1 MKYFELDTQSQF
13 EEKNL
18 CLAIGNFDGFH
29 KGHIS
34 ILDSLKKIAY
44 QNNFPTAIMSF
55 NPHPREYFEN
65 KDENFN
71 IYTKSEKINFLKEY
85 DINIYIE
92 FTFDKNLS
100 ELSADQFVEKI
111 LINKLNIKNVIVG
124 KDFKFGKNR
133 SGNFQILENY
143 SKENNFNVHLV
154 ESVML
159 SDGLSKFSSSIIR
172 ENIKN
177 AEMEKVNFALGRP
190 WHIHG
195 TVIEGDKKARKINFP
210 TANIIPG
217 KHILPRKGVYC
228 VEVCID
234 NEKYLGVSN
243 FGKRPTVDGSKVLL
257 ETHIFN
263 FNKEIYGNELTVR
276 FLTFIRPEQKFANFD
291 ELAKQIKKD
300 IETAKRFHKI

>member
-34 ILDSLKKIAY
+34 ILDSLKKIAN
-44 QNNFPTAIMSF
+44 QNNLPTAIMSF
-55 NPHPREYFEN
+55 SPHPREYFEN
-65 KDENFN
+65 KNENFN
-71 IYTKSEKINFLKEY
+71 IYTKSEKINFLKKY
-85 DINIYIE
+85 NINIYIE

-100 ELSADQFVEKI
+100 ELSADQFVKEI

-159 SDGLSKFSSSIIR
+159 SDGSSKFSSSIIR
-172 ENIKN
+172 DNIKN

-228 VEVCID
+228 VEVYID

>member
-34 ILDSLKKIAY
+34 ILDSLKKIAN
-44 QNNFPTAIMSF
+44 QNNLPTAIMSF
-55 NPHPREYFEN
+55 SPHPREYFEN
-65 KDENFN
+65 KNENFN
-71 IYTKSEKINFLKEY
+71 IYTKSEKINFLKKY
-85 DINIYIE
+85 NINIYIE

-100 ELSADQFVEKI
+100 ELSADQFVKEI

-143 SKENNFNVHLV
+143 SKENNFDVHLV

-159 SDGLSKFSSSIIR
+159 SDGSSKFSSSIIR

-217 KHILPRKGVYC
+217 IHILPRKGVYC
-228 VEVCID
+228 VEVYID

>member
-13 EEKNL
+13 EETNL

-34 ILDSLKKIAY
+34 ILDSLKKIAN
-44 QNNFPTAIMSF
+44 QNNLPTAIMSF
-55 NPHPREYFEN
+55 SPHPREYFEN
-65 KDENFN
+65 KNENFN
-71 IYTKSEKINFLKEY
+71 IYTKSEKINFLKKY
-85 DINIYIE
+85 NINIYIE

-100 ELSADQFVEKI
+100 ELSADQFVKEI

-133 SGNFQILENY
+133 SGNFQVLENY

-159 SDGLSKFSSSIIR
+159 SDGSSKFSSSIIR

-228 VEVCID
+228 VEVYID

>member
-210 TANIIPG
+210 TANVIPG
-217 KHILPRKGVYC
+217 KHILPKKGVYC

-234 NEKYLGVSN
+234 NENYLGVSN
-243 FGKRPTVDGSKVLL
+243 FGKRPTVDGSKLLL

>member
-1 MKYFELDTQSQF
+1 VKYFELDTQSQF
-13 EEKNL
+13 EETNL

-34 ILDSLKKIAY
+34 ILDSLKKIAN
-44 QNNFPTAIMSF
+44 QNNLPTAIMSF
-55 NPHPREYFEN
+55 SPHPREYFEN
-65 KDENFN
+65 KNENFN

-100 ELSADQFVEKI
+100 ELSADQFVKEI

-143 SKENNFNVHLV
+143 SKENNFDVHLV

-159 SDGLSKFSSSIIR
+159 SDGSSKFSSSIIR
-172 ENIKN
+172 DNIKN

-228 VEVCID
+228 VEVYID

>member
-13 EEKNL
+13 EETNL

-29 KGHIS
+29 QGHIS
-34 ILDSLKKIAY
+34 ILDSLKKIAN
-44 QNNFPTAIMSF
+44 QSNMPTAIMSF
-55 NPHPREYFEN
+55 SPHPREYFEN
-65 KDENFN
+65 KNENFN
-71 IYTKSEKINFLKEY
+71 IYTKSEKINFLKKY

-154 ESVML
+154 EAVML
-159 SDGLSKFSSSIIR
+159 SDGSSKFSSSIIR

-234 NEKYLGVSN
+234 NENYLGVSN
-243 FGKRPTVDGSKVLL
+243 FGKRPTVDGSKLLL

>member
-55 NPHPREYFEN
+55 SPHPREYFEN
-65 KDENFN
+65 KNENFN
-71 IYTKSEKINFLKEY
+71 IYTKSEKINFLKKY
-85 DINIYIE
+85 NINIYIE

-100 ELSADQFVEKI
+100 ELSADQFVKEI

-143 SKENNFNVHLV
+143 SKENNFDVHLV

-159 SDGLSKFSSSIIR
+159 SDGSSKFSSSIIR
-172 ENIKN
+172 DNIKN

-228 VEVCID
+228 VEVYID

-300 IETAKRFHKI
+300 IETAKKYHNI

>member
-1 MKYFELDTQSQF
+1 VKYFELDTQSQF

-55 NPHPREYFEN
+55 SPHPREYFEN
-65 KDENFN
+65 KNENFN

-92 FTFDKNLS
+92 FTFDKNLA
-100 ELSADQFVEKI
+100 ELSADQFVEEI

-143 SKENNFNVHLV
+143 SKENNFDVHLV

-159 SDGLSKFSSSIIR
+159 SDGSSKFSSSIIR

-228 VEVCID
+228 VEVYID

>member
-13 EEKNL
+13 EETNL

-34 ILDSLKKIAY
+34 ILDSLKKIAN
-44 QNNFPTAIMSF
+44 QNNLPTAIMSF
-55 NPHPREYFEN
+55 SPHPREYFEN
-65 KDENFN
+65 KNENFN
-71 IYTKSEKINFLKEY
+71 IYTKSEKINFLKKY
-85 DINIYIE
+85 NINIYIE

-100 ELSADQFVEKI
+100 ELSADQFVKEI

-159 SDGLSKFSSSIIR
+159 SDGSSKFSSSIIR